1 MYIQFFKA
9 HDVIKI
15 WKSRWL
21 RSSSNLLCY
30 SKIGIKNLKITGESI
45 VSMCLIDT
53 QQKPQKAFVE
63 RLIMKPKEILH

>member
-45 VSMCLIDT
+45 VSMCLIDI
-53 QQKPQKAFVE
+53 Q
-63 RLIMKPKEILH
+63 